1 MIGKPCDQGP
11 VRFALEVANRGEAV
25 EVRRLLRKP
34 ADLRGQRHGH
44 GCALPGAAWAGQSPE
59 NTRQAG
65 LGGNPAHGEER
76 LRLFVVGRQII
87 IGQRPSAASVSRLG
101 SKLLSGKAQQGGAVP
116 LGLAADVD
124 VFLGLQRT
132 ALAVHPRLPRQEF
145 PAVDDAFNIEG
156 TAINRQMGPLLQ
168 VQHTQAAPD
177 HAIGRGGATGTGTDD
192 DGIVGCS
199 THAGPGSVEGKVAAR
214 PSIRG
219 SKPQCMQRSRGVCT
233 SLAHAVR
240 PVRSSCIWAATC
252 IPSTGAM
259 K

>member
-1 MIGKPCDQGP
+1 M
-11 VRFALEVANRGEAV
+11 
-25 EVRRLLRKP
+25 RRLLRKP

-87 IGQRPSAASVSRLG
+87 IGQRPCAASVSRLG
-101 SKLLSGKAQQGGAVP
+101 SKLLGGKAQQGGAVP

-156 TAINRQMGPLLQ
+156 TAIR
-168 VQHTQAAPD
+168 VQPAWRGEAETRSTVYISPAEMAAS
-177 HAIGRGGATGTGTDD
+177 ATKAT
-192 DGIVGCS
+192 S
-199 THAGPGSVEGKVAAR
+199 RPAAPGSVRTQETGGEVNLA
-214 PSIRG
+214 PS
-219 SKPQCMQRSRGVCT
+219 SRRAT
-233 SLAHAVR
+233 NTPASP
-240 PVRSSCIWAATC
+240 PVNCAKMYASASSDRILFRR
-252 IPSTGAM
+252 
-259 K
+259 